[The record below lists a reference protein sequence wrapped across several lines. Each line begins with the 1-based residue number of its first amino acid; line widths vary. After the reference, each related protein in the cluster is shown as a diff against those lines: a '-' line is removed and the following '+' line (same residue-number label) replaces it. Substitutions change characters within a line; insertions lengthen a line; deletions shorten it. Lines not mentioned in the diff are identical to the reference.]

1 MTELKTLLFATD
13 FSTGAARCC
22 NMARTLARLSEA
34 RLHIVHIVTEGDGW
48 PLQATEQR
56 AVPESQQAT
65 SSEGEMK
72 RFIGRYFPNLDQE
85 PFTVT
90 WDIIAARHTSSEIV
104 HQAELIDAGMILM
117 GTEGRSGVKR
127 LLAGSTA
134 EAVVRTAS
142 VPVVTI
148 RNGDR

>member
-22 NMARTLARLSEA
+22 SMASTLARLSGA
-34 RLHIVHIVTEGDGW
+34 RLHVVNIVAEGDGW
-48 PLQATEQR
+48 PLQASEQLLVPDSQR
-56 AVPESQQAT
+56 ATIES
-65 SSEGEMK
+65 EMK
-72 RFIGRYFPNLDQE
+72 QFIGRYFPNLDQE

-90 WDIIAARHTSSEIV
+90 WDIVAARHTSSEIV
-104 HQAELIDAGMILM
+104 HQAELVDASMILM

-142 VPVVTI
+142 IPVMTI
-148 RNGDR
+148 RNGER

>member
-22 NMARTLARLSEA
+22 SMARTLARLSDA
-34 RLHIVHIVTEGDGW
+34 RLHIVHIVAEGDGW
-48 PLQATEQR
+48 PLQTTEQLV
-56 AVPESQQAT
+56 VPESQQTAIE
-65 SSEGEMK
+65 SEMK
-72 RFIGRYFPNLDQE
+72 RFIGRYFPHLDQE

-90 WDIIAARHTSSEIV
+90 WDIVAARHTASEIV
-104 HQAELIDAGMILM
+104 HQAELVDASMILM

>member
-22 NMARTLARLSEA
+22 SMARTLARLSKA
-34 RLHIVHIVTEGDGW
+34 RLHIVHIVAEGDGW
-48 PLQATEQR
+48 PLQATEQLV
-56 AVPESQQAT
+56 VPESQQAT
-65 SSEGEMK
+65 IEGEMK

-90 WDIIAARHTSSEIV
+90 WDIVAARHTSSEIV
-104 HQAELIDAGMILM
+104 HQAEVIDASMILM

>member
-22 NMARTLARLSEA
+22 SMAHTLARLSGA
-34 RLHIVHIVTEGDGW
+34 RLHIVHIVAEGDSW
-48 PLQATEQR
+48 PLQASDQLI
-56 AVPESQQAT
+56 VPESQQAT
-65 SSEGEMK
+65 IEREMK

-90 WDIIAARHTSSEIV
+90 WDIVAARHTSSEIV
-104 HQAELIDAGMILM
+104 HQAELVDASMILM

>member
-22 NMARTLARLSEA
+22 SMASMLARLSGA
-34 RLHIVHIVTEGDGW
+34 RLHIVHIVTEGDSW
-48 PLQATEQR
+48 PLQASDQLV
-56 AVPESQQAT
+56 VPESQQE
-65 SSEGEMK
+65 SIEREMK
-72 RFIGRYFPNLDQE
+72 RFIGQYFPHLDQE

-90 WDIIAARHTSSEIV
+90 WDIVAARHTSSEIV
-104 HQAELIDAGMILM
+104 HQAEIIDASMILM